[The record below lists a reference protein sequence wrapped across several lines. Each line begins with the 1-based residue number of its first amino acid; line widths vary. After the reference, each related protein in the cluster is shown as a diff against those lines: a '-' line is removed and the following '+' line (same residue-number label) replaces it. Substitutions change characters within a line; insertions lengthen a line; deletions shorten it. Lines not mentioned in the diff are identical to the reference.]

1 MPPLRSWQETL
12 KNSKDLWKTSKI
24 DTKKEFERKSQI
36 YGLKDSIMNK
46 LIDTKKGKDVAE
58 RERIIKMEK
67 DTPDRVYNPFIHLM
81 AFDGGQDAPIESL
94 HVFLLGIV
102 KYLWKDFMSH
112 LKENQLRE
120 LVARWAAFN
129 SEGLHIPPIQ
139 PRYMVVHY
147 ASLIGKEYRL
157 VLQAAPFVLF
167 PLMTNEQKEVW
178 TPLCHI
184 GSLVFEK
191 NIKNMQDYILKLDQ
205 HIDTF
210 LYHIAKM
217 SARWVNKPKFHHL
230 KHLSKSIE
238 RFGNARLFATE
249 RFESYN
255 GVIRQSSIH
264 SNRQAPGRDIAT
276 SFRDYSIM
284 RLLLS
289 GAHLYDHERK
299 IYFQSSPYITDFFM
313 NTPLLQNSMGFH
325 NISSHSDYQRPEIH
339 GKRKKP
345 MDENEIPYPLAQRF
359 TSYEIMRIS
368 SIRIDGKDIVRPG
381 TFVLVRITSLN
392 EYIL

>member
-1 MPPLRSWQETL
+1 MTVPLCFLGDTPMAAEVTNTPNPGQSNNPCRICHLNCPQGEDKCTMNYIKDFFGQPQMPPPRSWQETM
-12 KNSKDLWKTSKI
+12 KNTYDLWQTSKI

-81 AFDGGQDAPIESL
+81 AFDGGQDAPIEIL

-167 PLMTNEQKEVW
+167 PLMTNEQKEV
-178 TPLCHI
+178 
-184 GSLVFEK
+184 
-191 NIKNMQDYILKLDQ
+191 
-205 HIDTF
+205 
-210 LYHIAKM
+210 
-217 SARWVNKPKFHHL
+217 
-230 KHLSKSIE
+230 
-238 RFGNARLFATE
+238 
-249 RFESYN
+249 
-255 GVIRQSSIH
+255 
-264 SNRQAPGRDIAT
+264 
-276 SFRDYSIM
+276 
-284 RLLLS
+284 
-289 GAHLYDHERK
+289 
-299 IYFQSSPYITDFFM
+299 
-313 NTPLLQNSMGFH
+313 
-325 NISSHSDYQRPEIH
+325 
-339 GKRKKP
+339 
-345 MDENEIPYPLAQRF
+345 
-359 TSYEIMRIS
+359 
-368 SIRIDGKDIVRPG
+368 
-381 TFVLVRITSLN
+381 
-392 EYIL
+392 